1 MLLAIDVG
9 NTHIVTGLF
18 FGDGAPTCWRFPTEL
33 TMTEDQFA
41 AMFFTLQE
49 QASIGQKPSRV
60 VVASVSPSVNHM
72 IERFSQKWLS
82 CEPRF
87 LTSQSLP
94 QMKISYEP
102 SAAVGADRIANAL
115 AAKKFYTLPA
125 LVVDFG
131 TATTFDAI
139 GSGGEYL
146 GGSILPGV
154 EVSLEALVSHTAKL
168 PRIELVPP
176 KTAIG
181 TTTVQS
187 LQSGVVLGYAGA
199 IDALTRAMREELGGK
214 ATVVATGGIAPLFGP
229 LCKEIQEVN
238 PHLTLEGLR
247 IFAEL

>member
-1 MLLAIDVG
+1 M
-9 NTHIVTGLF
+9 
-18 FGDGAPTCWRFPTEL
+18 
-33 TMTEDQFA
+33 
-41 AMFFTLQE
+41 
-49 QASIGQKPSRV
+49 
-60 VVASVSPSVNHM
+60 
-72 IERFSQKWLS
+72 
-82 CEPRF
+82 
-87 LTSQSLP
+87 
-94 QMKISYEP
+94 
-102 SAAVGADRIANAL
+102 
-115 AAKKFYTLPA
+115 PA

-139 GSGGEYL
+139 GADGEYL